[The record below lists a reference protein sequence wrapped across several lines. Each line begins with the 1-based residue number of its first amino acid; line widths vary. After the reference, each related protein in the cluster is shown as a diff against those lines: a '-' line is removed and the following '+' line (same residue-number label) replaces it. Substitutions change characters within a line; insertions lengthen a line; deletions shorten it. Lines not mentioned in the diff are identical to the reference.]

1 MAVNIPFSD
10 EKYMQ
15 LIAEGFDDKECAMRM
30 KIKQSIIVKEYLP
43 HIIKKAG
50 VATREEAVEYA
61 RRHGFGK
68 EIVLPPD
75 EASVALRGTKT
86 VQARAFY
93 RALEHHYFQNNC
105 PGCKSYD
112 QYSVLLVKSQ
122 FYKHMELFVP
132 SAEYDVFELIASLKE
147 SGMISV
153 QNNEE
158 TYRVTFMHLQSKEE
172 GHNDGDQAI

>member
-10 EKYMQ
+10 ERYMQ
-15 LIAEGFDDKECAMRM
+15 LIAEGLNDKECAMRM
-30 KIKQSIIVKEYLP
+30 HVKHDIIVKEYLP
-43 HIIKKAG
+43 LLLKREG
-50 VATREEAVEYA
+50 LATREEAVEYA
-61 RRHGFGK
+61 RRKGFGK

-75 EASVALRGTKT
+75 EASIALKGTKT

-93 RALEHHYFQNNC
+93 RALEQHYFQNKC

-112 QYSVLLVKSQ
+112 QYSVLLVKKR

-147 SGMISV
+147 SDMISLH
-153 QNNEE
+153 NDGE
-158 TYRVTFMHLQSKEE
+158 TYRVTFKHLLPRE
-172 GHNDGDQAI
+172 GHNDGDQTI